1 MEEIYKKKTEGTRI
15 ITKYEEGEKP
25 SKYFS
30 NHEKRRSIQRRRSIQ
45 SQITKLIVNN
55 QEITHQNKIQN
66 ELLFFHET
74 LFRNTSTN
82 TSEDCERFL
91 NKVSV
96 PKLNYED
103 ARICEVKLSEL
114 ELLKGLKSMQNN
126 KSSGNDGLIK
136 EFCETF

>member
-1 MEEIYKKKTEGTRI
+1 MILKTKMEEIYKKKTEGTRI

-30 NHEKRRSIQRRRSIQ
+30 NHEKLRSMQ

-55 QEITHQNKIQN
+55 QEIMHQNKIQN
-66 ELLFFHET
+66 ELLFLYET

-91 NKVSV
+91 NVFFSIK
-96 PKLNYED
+96 KKNKKKEKE
-103 ARICEVKLSEL
+103 R
-114 ELLKGLKSMQNN
+114 KGA
-126 KSSGNDGLIK
+126 
-136 EFCETF
+136 F

>member
-30 NHEKRRSIQRRRSIQ
+30 NHEKRRSIQ

-91 NKVSV
+91 DKVSV